1 MFLRGSFHSDI
12 LRSEVGVC
20 VRSILDEAVDHDVRD
35 ADADDAAREEHD
47 LFVYSTACGS
57 GRETVCARESDE

>member
-1 MFLRGSFHSDI
+1 M
-12 LRSEVGVC
+12 C
-20 VRSILDEAVDHDVRD
+20 VRYLLDEAVDHDVRD

-57 GRETVCARESDE
+57 GRETVCARESDECEQEAS